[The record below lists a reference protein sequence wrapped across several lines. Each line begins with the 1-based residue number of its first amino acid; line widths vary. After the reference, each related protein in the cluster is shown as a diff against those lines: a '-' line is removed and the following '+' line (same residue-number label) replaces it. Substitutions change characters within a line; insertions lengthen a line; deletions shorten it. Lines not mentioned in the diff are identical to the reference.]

1 MNKFLLIIVAGLLVI
16 GGAWLIKNNNK
27 TQSDE
32 NIKTYKNLGL
42 GITFNYPKYLTAS
55 TTDGV
60 IVLHHDIA
68 FENNGDCDMM
78 GDENTYPRLTDF
90 KVTIQKI
97 NKNLVSTMKA
107 VSPYIPQEN
116 FVNDEVV
123 VSPGFIDA
131 FEVGTLRGYAIYEG
145 AEGCGQ
151 TTYYFPI
158 KSDETLVINKA
169 SIQVLSGVTGKEKQ
183 DMVLAIPEVISK
195 EKSEEIFISILKT
208 LEI

>member
-123 VSPGFIDA
+123 VSPGFILSLIIL
-131 FEVGTLRGYAIYEG
+131 FNKSGTSFGSNLLEKTILN
-145 AEGCGQ
+145 
-151 TTYYFPI
+151 YFTRY
-158 KSDETLVINKA
+158 SDYKDF
-169 SIQVLSGVTGKEKQ
+169 VLKK
-183 DMVLAIPEVISK
+183 
-195 EKSEEIFISILKT
+195 
-208 LEI
+208 